1 MGFSIAEMLSGN
13 IVQPRPV
20 AQDNS
25 SAGLGQMLSFL
36 MNSNQQPVAQ
46 VAKPEMPSL
55 SELAAISAGRRKEK
69 QQADATEQMR
79 QLIGTPEIIE
89 RNSADPLSNQN
100 IVTQRGTGVSG
111 GQGNINDVLFQ
122 MMKSSEPG
130 TVQQAL
136 STYSNLNQPRS
147 ANRDGVRAG
156 WNMNPDGSVSPMAV
170 TNAGPGIK
178 NTWDA
183 EVALANAKGAAP
195 GFGEQAKLDI
205 ARDANVRQTQSESR
219 NAERENRAIEKLDRQ
234 TTLQEWNNDNPN
246 YKKNMAD
253 IQNAENE
260 YEKLK
265 NGIYAYAG
273 SPVNDKGVSDSPGI
287 IDRYDQTARHN
298 PLKNG
303 ELQTEYQSVTWPLRG
318 ESMINTGVLN
328 PGDMKSLNAAIQDP
342 TDWSVK
348 GFRDNTDI
356 KKQAHEILTIGARN
370 LAAMKKIKMPTS
382 PPPFSQQSYQPAPS
396 NAPLSAADYIK
407 THGGRQ

>member
-13 IVQPRPV
+13 IVQPRQAP
-20 AQDNS
+20 QDNG
-25 SAGLGQMLSFL
+25 SAGLGQMLQFL
-36 MNSNQQPVAQ
+36 MNSNQQHVAQ
-46 VAKPEMPSL
+46 VPESKYPSL

-79 QLIGTPEIIE
+79 QLIGTRPVMGVD
-89 RNSADPLSNQN
+89 SADPVLANGLPGSGVLGGKISMNQALQEMMGSSNPE
-100 IVTQRGTGVSG
+100 
-111 GQGNINDVLFQ
+111 LA
-122 MMKSSEPG
+122 
-130 TVQQAL
+130 QQAL
-136 STYSNLNQPRS
+136 ATYSNLNKPR
-147 ANRDGVRAG
+147 AENDNAPTGYIR
-156 WNMNPDGSVSPMAV
+156 NPNGSLSPMKMEGINGLNSYFDVQQA
-170 TNAGPGIK
+170 NNQIPGYG
-178 NTWDA
+178 
-183 EVALANAKGAAP
+183 EV
-195 GFGEQAKLDI
+195 EKLQI
-205 ARDANVRQTQSESR
+205 ARDANVRQTQGESR
-219 NAERENRAIEKLDRQ
+219 NAKRENRAIEKMDRQ
-234 TTLQEWNNDNPN
+234 NIVQEWNNDNPN

-273 SPVNDKGVSDSPGI
+273 SPVNDKGVSDSLGI
-287 IDRYDQTARHN
+287 IDRYDQAARHN

-328 PGDMKSLNAAIQDP
+328 PGDMKALNAAIQDP
-342 TDWSVK
+342 TDWSIK
-348 GFRDNTDI
+348 GFRDNADI

-396 NAPLSAADYIK
+396 NNPDDYPDYQSYK
-407 THGGRQ
+407 NRKKQP

>member
-36 MNSNQQPVAQ
+36 MNSNQHPVAQ
-46 VAKPEMPSL
+46 VPESKYPSL

-79 QLIGTPEIIE
+79 QLIGTRPVMGVD
-89 RNSADPLSNQN
+89 SADPVLANGLP
-100 IVTQRGTGVSG
+100 GTGVLG
-111 GQGNINDVLFQ
+111 GKTSMNQALQ
-122 MMKSSEPG
+122 EMMGSSNPELA
-130 TVQQAL
+130 QQAL
-136 STYSNLNQPRS
+136 ATYSNLNKPR
-147 ANRDGVRAG
+147 AENDNAPTGYIR
-156 WNMNPDGSVSPMAV
+156 NPNGSLSPMKMEGINGLNSYFDVQQA
-170 TNAGPGIK
+170 NNQIPGY
-178 NTWDA
+178 
-183 EVALANAKGAAP
+183 
-195 GFGEQAKLDI
+195 GEQARLEI
-205 ARDANVRQTQSESR
+205 AQDANVRQKKSDLR
-219 NAERENRAIEKLDRQ
+219 AAEKEDNLIQKTDRAN
-234 TTLQEWNNDNPN
+234 TLSEWNNDNPN

-328 PGDMKSLNAAIQDP
+328 PGDMKALNAAIQDP
-342 TDWSVK
+342 TDWSIK
-348 GFRDNTDI
+348 GFRDTADI

-396 NAPLSAADYIK
+396 NNPDDYPDYQSYANRK
-407 THGGRQ
+407 KQQ